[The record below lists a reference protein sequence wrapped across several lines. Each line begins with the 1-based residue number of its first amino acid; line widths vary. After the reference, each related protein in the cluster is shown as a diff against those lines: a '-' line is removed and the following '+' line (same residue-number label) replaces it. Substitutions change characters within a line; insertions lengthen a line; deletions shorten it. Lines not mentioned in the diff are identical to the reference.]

1 MLSVS
6 CWRNPLGGEM
16 WELIKEKRKAWPFQ
30 YKCKHVDEHWCLLAT
45 TLYPLTVALTERAL
59 NKQSNSTHGSSA
71 CCYTSCSTEDICV
84 MKNISTWA
92 NEKTWMMQEV
102 SEKLKYG
109 VPLSSV
115 VMRLRLEQEEPTLNQ
130 QIMPMLGSFNISF
143 ATLVTCARW

>member
-1 MLSVS
+1 
-6 CWRNPLGGEM
+6 
-16 WELIKEKRKAWPFQ
+16 
-30 YKCKHVDEHWCLLAT
+30 
-45 TLYPLTVALTERAL
+45 
-59 NKQSNSTHGSSA
+59 
-71 CCYTSCSTEDICV
+71 

-143 ATLVTCARW
+143 ATLVTCAR